1 MMERVPS
8 WPLRT
13 GCDKAESRVAP
24 STCAMLSDYTT
35 SFFQQFQHCST
46 WVFGSKCCEI
56 SPVATPSPLLRNPTL
71 LQTHSCPTQAFL
83 RIPWYHSR
91 NEDEGACIETWAAAS
106 WGCEGNVHTRQG
118 LPRGCVAATG
128 RATSVGLRNCS
139 AASPRKNARVD
150 CETVCDGLATPRA
163 RSAQARR
170 LAK

>member
-1 MMERVPS
+1 MPS

-24 STCAMLSDYTT
+24 STCAVLSDYTT

-56 SPVATPSPLLRNPTL
+56 SPVATLSPLLRNPTL
-71 LQTHSCPTQAFL
+71 LQTHSCPIQAFI
-83 RIPWYHSR
+83 RIPIAATRTGGS
-91 NEDEGACIETWAAAS
+91 IETWAAAS

-118 LPRGCVAATG
+118 LPRGCVAAAG

-139 AASPRKNARVD
+139 AASRKNARVD
-150 CETVCDGLATPRA
+150 TPATLLFGPHKC
-163 RSAQARR
+163 S
-170 LAK
+170 KVS